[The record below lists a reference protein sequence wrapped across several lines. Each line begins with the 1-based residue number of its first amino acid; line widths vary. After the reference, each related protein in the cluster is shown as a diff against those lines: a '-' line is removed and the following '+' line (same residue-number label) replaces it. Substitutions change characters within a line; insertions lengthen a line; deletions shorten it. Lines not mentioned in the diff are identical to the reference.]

1 MKHTEIW
8 YVCQMLIYEL
18 RVAYRASQPVPSTP
32 SALSAG
38 KTSVTVPWETR
49 K

>member
-32 SALSAG
+32 SYG
-38 KTSVTVPWETR
+38 KTSVTVPWEIR

>member
-8 YVCQMLIYEL
+8 YACQMLIYEL
-18 RVAYRASQPVPSTP
+18 RVAYRASHPAPYRSTP
-32 SALSAG
+32 SYG
-38 KTSVTVPWETR
+38 KTSVTVPWEIR